1 MNSEKYIE
9 LLEDVLLECCDDI
22 GGENFIFQQDGA
34 SIHASKTTTEWL
46 KSKNIETLPHPAV
59 SPDLNP
65 IENLWGIM
73 ARCVYQNERQF
84 QTVLELKNCIRD
96 VWNNFEI
103 TELRKLISSM
113 PDRIFN
119 VIQSNRGK
127 TKY

>member
-1 MNSEKYIE
+1 MYSEKYIE
-9 LLEDVLLECCDDI
+9 LLEYVLLECCDDI
-22 GGENFIFQQDGA
+22 GDENFIFQQDGA

-65 IENLWGIM
+65 IDNLWGIM
-73 ARCVYQNERQF
+73 ARRVYENGRQF

-103 TELRKLISSM
+103 TE
-113 PDRIFN
+113 
-119 VIQSNRGK
+119 
-127 TKY
+127 